1 MLGVSFG
8 RHRYP
13 AGNRMRQGPPDL
25 LTMIARLIGTPSVS
39 SVSHE
44 LDQGNRPVI
53 DLLAGWLE
61 DAGFSVEVMPLAGRP
76 DKANLTATLGQG
88 PGGLV
93 LSGHTDTVPWDEGE
107 WRHDPFSLTEADGR
121 LYGLGTSDMKAFLAL
136 AIEALRDIRPRDL
149 REPVIILATA
159 DEETSMAG
167 ARALVEHDA
176 LHARHALI
184 GEPTG
189 MRPVRMHKGM
199 MMEAIR
205 LHGHAGHSSDPA
217 LGNSA
222 LEAMHRVITALLAWR
237 QELQANWHDPLF
249 AVPVPTLNLGHIH
262 GGDNPNRICADCEL
276 HIDLRPLPGMDIGEL
291 RHAIHQRVTDTLQ
304 GSGIRAGFEALFEGV
319 PAMTTDADA
328 RIVRI
333 TEQLTGHAAGAVAF
347 GTEAPY
353 LQQLGMQPVV
363 LGPGDIEQAH
373 QPDEYLA
380 TDRLQPMVSLLQ
392 QLLKSV
398 CT

>member
-1 MLGVSFG
+1 
-8 RHRYP
+8 
-13 AGNRMRQGPPDL
+13 MRQDPPDL
-25 LTMIARLIGTPSVS
+25 LNMIAALIGIPSVS
-39 SVSHE
+39 SVTPG
-44 LDQGNRPVI
+44 LDQGNRAVI
-53 DLLAGWLE
+53 DLLAGWL
-61 DAGFSVEVMPLAGRP
+61 DAAGFDVEVMTLPGEPAR
-76 DKANLTATLGQG
+76 ANLIATLGRG

-93 LSGHTDTVPWDEGE
+93 LAGHTDTVPWDEDG
-107 WRHDPFSLTEADGR
+107 WQHDPFGLTAANGR
-121 LYGLGTSDMKAFLAL
+121 LYGLGTADMKAFLAL
-136 AIEALRDIRPRDL
+136 AIEALRGVDPREL

-167 ARALVEHDA
+167 ARALVERDA

-237 QELQANWHDPLF
+237 QELQAGWRDPLF

-262 GGDNPNRICADCEL
+262 GGDNPNRICAECEL
-276 HIDLRPLPGMDIGEL
+276 HIDLRPLPGMDIDEL
-291 RHAIHQRVTDTLQ
+291 RRMIHRKVDEALR
-304 GSGIRAGFEALFEGV
+304 GSAIRAGFESLFEGV
-319 PAMTTDADA
+319 PAMATDSDA
-328 RIVRI
+328 RIVRLA
-333 TEQLTGHAAGAVAF
+333 EQLTGHAAEAVAF

-353 LQQLGMQPVV
+353 LQQLGIQPVV
-363 LGPGDIEQAH
+363 LGPGDIAQAH

-380 TDRLQPMVSLLQ
+380 LDRLQPTVDLLRR
-392 QLLKSV
+392 LVKSV